1 MNSLI
6 IKDLS
11 ITEELDSRAMSAVH
25 GGTSPW
31 LYPSFSSK
39 SVDLQFNTQ
48 QMIGQTQKTV
58 NNNGNNAAFVTDDFS
73 FVTPSQDANNY
84 NSIGH

>member
-1 MNSLI
+1 MNALT

-25 GGTSPW
+25 GGNS
-31 LYPSFSSK
+31 LFYPGFSSK
-39 SVDLQFNTQ
+39 SVDLAFNTQ

-58 NNNGNNAAFVTDDFS
+58 TNNGNNDAFVSDVFS
-73 FVTPSQDANNY
+73 VVTPSQNANNY